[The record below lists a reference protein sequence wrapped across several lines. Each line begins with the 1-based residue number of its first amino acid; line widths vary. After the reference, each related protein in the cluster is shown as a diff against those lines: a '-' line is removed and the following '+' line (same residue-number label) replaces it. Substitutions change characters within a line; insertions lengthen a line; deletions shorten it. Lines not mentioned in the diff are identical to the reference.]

1 MASRLSRCNCLTL
14 LDLRGFSVDPIID
27 CADRLALFLALVAS
41 GLVEQRLLVMG
52 FKLGSRLED
61 VVAFGFLCRA
71 KFCDLV
77 LAIVNYDV

>member
-1 MASRLSRCNCLTL
+1 
-14 LDLRGFSVDPIID
+14 
-27 CADRLALFLALVAS
+27 
-41 GLVEQRLLVMG
+41 MG